1 MTDYPALRLDRR
13 SLLIRTAILSVSV
26 ITPRALFAAALVPTP
41 GQTEGPFYP
50 VEFPPDMDSDLV
62 RVTGQ
67 AAQALGQVI
76 HVSGRVLDTRGQPK
90 PGSVVEIWQCDANGI
105 YRHPRAGGQG
115 RIDHAFQGYGRT
127 QVDEQGLYRFRTIR
141 PVPYPGRTPHIH
153 FAVHV
158 PGQGRL
164 VTQMYIEG
172 EPLNAR
178 DGVLN
183 RIRDPLARNS
193 VIVPLASG
201 QLSEPG
207 ALQGHFD
214 IVVAA

>member
-1 MTDYPALRLDRR
+1 MSHHPLIDPDRR
-13 SLLIRTAILSVSV
+13 SLLIKAAITSAS
-26 ITPRALFAAALVPTP
+26 IIIPRSLVAAELVPTP

-50 VEFPPDMDSDLV
+50 VELPPDIDNDLV
-62 RVTGQ
+62 KVTGQ
-67 AAQALGQVI
+67 AAQALGQVV
-76 HVSGRVLDTRGQPK
+76 HLSGRVLDIRGQPK

-105 YRHPRAGGQG
+105 YRHPRAAGQG
-115 RIDHAFQGYGRT
+115 RIDDAFQGYGRT
-127 QVDEQGLYRFRTIR
+127 QVDDQGRYRFRTIR

-164 VTQMYIEG
+164 ITQMYIEG

-183 RIRDPLARNS
+183 RIRDSQARRS
-193 VIVPLASG
+193 VIVPLSSRQG
-201 QLSEPG
+201 SEPG
-207 ALQGHFD
+207 ALHGSFD

>member
-13 SLLIRTAILSVSV
+13 SLLIRTAILSVSA